1 MDLEQLR
8 ARAAEAAI
16 CLDFDGTLAPIVDDP
31 ADAEALPGTVALL
44 GRLAAR
50 FAAVAVVSG
59 RPASFL
65 VEHVVA
71 PGVTRVGLYGMEV
84 VTDGEVQ
91 VATEVEAW
99 RPAVTTALAE
109 LAEHPAVAGAG
120 AYLEDKG
127 LTVGVH
133 LRRVADQA
141 RWAGPLERAAREVA
155 ARHGL
160 RVAPGKL
167 VWELR
172 PPIELDKGV
181 AAQRVLDTSGAR
193 VMAMAGD
200 DLGDLAAFATVE
212 RLRRAGGDGLC
223 IAVASDESPEE
234 LLAAADL
241 VVQGPA
247 GLRELLDQLA

>member
-31 ADAEALPGTVALL
+31 DDAEALPGTLELL
-44 GRLAAR
+44 GRLAGR

-59 RPASFL
+59 RPASYL
-65 VEHVVA
+65 VEHVAA
-71 PGVTRVGLYGMEV
+71 PGVAQVGLYGMEV
-84 VTDGEVQ
+84 VTGGEVQ
-91 VATEVEAW
+91 VAPEVEAW
-99 RPAVTTALAE
+99 RPAVRAALAE
-109 LAEHPAVAGAG
+109 LAAHPAVTGAG

-133 LRRVADQA
+133 LRRVAEPA
-141 RWAGPLERAAREVA
+141 RWAAALERAAGEVA
-155 ARHGL
+155 ATHGL

-172 PPIELDKGV
+172 PPIALDKGA
-181 AAQRVLDTSGAR
+181 AAQRVLDASGAS
-193 VMAMAGD
+193 VLAMAGD

-212 RLRRAGGDGLC
+212 RLRQAGGDGLR
-223 IAVASDESPEE
+223 IAVASDESPAE

-247 GLRELLDQLA
+247 GLREVLDRLA